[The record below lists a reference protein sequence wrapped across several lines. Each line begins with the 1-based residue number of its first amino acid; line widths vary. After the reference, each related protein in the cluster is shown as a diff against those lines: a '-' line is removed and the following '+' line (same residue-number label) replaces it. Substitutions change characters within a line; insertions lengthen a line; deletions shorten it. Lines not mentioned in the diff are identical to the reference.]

1 MRRITFVICALAI
14 LSAMPVAAQ
23 GTSRCADCHIAN
35 TNTAGANWTG
45 FALKHLQDWDFSP
58 HAQRDVGCEKCHGGN
73 ASTFESFL
81 AHQNMLDSRNPASPV
96 NRVNLPKTCGT
107 CHTGPFVAFQKSK
120 HYRMLREADVR
131 GPTCTTCHGEV
142 AAGLLSPRTL
152 ERQCNECHRTG
163 TKVPRPEYAVN
174 ARMLMT
180 DVRAVRTTL
189 GEASS
194 LIKRIINK
202 ADRAK
207 FEEAW
212 QQAEVPLIEARNA
225 GHEFVFDNL
234 KERLDR
240 AKARADVLMDRLAN
254 RQP

>member
-1 MRRITFVICALAI
+1 
-14 LSAMPVAAQ
+14 
-23 GTSRCADCHIAN
+23 
-35 TNTAGANWTG
+35 
-45 FALKHLQDWDFSP
+45 
-58 HAQRDVGCEKCHGGN
+58 
-73 ASTFESFL
+73 
-81 AHQNMLDSRNPASPV
+81 MLDSRNPASPV

-142 AAGLLSPRTL
+142 AAGLLSPRAL
-152 ERQCNECHRTG
+152 EGQCNECHGAG
-163 TKVPRPEYAVN
+163 TKVPRPEYPVN
-174 ARMLMT
+174 ARILMT

-189 GEASS
+189 REASS
-194 LIKRIINK
+194 LIKRIK
-202 ADRAK
+202 DKGDRAK